1 MKRRTGA
8 VRAGPVFAL
17 LLAADATMMTAG
29 TVRSIGNGH
38 LFAQVVSGE
47 ERVFLAARSLI
58 NQTKWTEAAQRF
70 RDYRTRF
77 PRGHYVS
84 DSFYW
89 EAFARHRQGQLERAV
104 LLLDNMLEN
113 VPDSVQGDELNARRV
128 NDARQLRLRILGEM
142 AEKGD
147 PRAAQEVLRHSEA
160 ALGAALDSAS
170 IAWDSVAAAMSVAWD
185 SLAVAMSVAWDSLA
199 EVMVPALDTLAAAM
213 VPALDS
219 LADAMS
225 RELPVLVDSVSAT
238 IDAADMSQF
247 KRALTRLEADLGGD
261 RLSESGNSQLPKHC
275 EDESVQQEALT
286 SVLRLV
292 ETDRIPI
299 LRGVIDRDDECSVN
313 LRVYAVG
320 RLAREGT
327 PEAERELISV
337 AATHPDPEA
346 RRAAVSGLRRF
357 DTPTALAALV
367 NVLARSNDAEMQEA
381 AILGLRHSESAG
393 ARNALAAFAA
403 DAAKPEGLREDA
415 IVALGRRDDVE
426 AGVLIGI
433 YTALETPKLKTAVID
448 RLRESRSKEA
458 ETWLFGVAFDA
469 NETDR
474 IRSRALDAWARSPA
488 LELSSLVEA
497 YNRFGEPDLRERIF
511 YAFYRKAGRSKGEA
525 KSEVVRKMVEL
536 ARLEPDPEVRER
548 AVAWLGRT
556 GSPEAVEFLLELL
569 RVPQR
574 DTLPKTGRPGSRR

>member
-1 MKRRTGA
+1 MKRRMG
-8 VRAGPVFAL
+8 VVGAGPAFAL
-17 LLAADATMMTAG
+17 LLAADATMITAG
-29 TVRSIGNGH
+29 PALAIGNGH
-38 LFAQVVSGE
+38 LSAQVVSSD
-47 ERVFLAARSLI
+47 ERDFLAARSQI
-58 NQTKWTEAAQRF
+58 NRTNWVDAARLF
-70 RDYRTRF
+70 RNYRARW
-77 PRGHYVS
+77 PAGKYVS

-89 EAFARHRQGQLERAV
+89 EAFARHRQGQLEQAV
-104 LLLDNMLEN
+104 LLLENMLEN
-113 VPDSVQGDELNARRV
+113 VRDSVPGDQLNARRV

-147 PRAAQEVLRHSEA
+147 PRAAQEVLRESEA

-170 IAWDSVAAAMSVAWD
+170 VAWDSAAAALSVAWD
-185 SLAVAMSVAWDSLA
+185 SLAVAMSTAWDSLA
-199 EVMVPALDTLAAAM
+199 EVMVPAFDTLAAIM

-225 RELPVLVDSVSAT
+225 RELPALVDSVAVA
-238 IDAADMSQF
+238 IEAADMSEF
-247 KRALTRLEADLGGD
+247 RKALTRLEADLGGF
-261 RLSESGNSQLPKHC
+261 RLLKSRNSRLPEHC

-313 LRVYAVG
+313 LRVFAVG

-346 RRAAVSGLRRF
+346 RRAAVAGLWRF

-381 AILGLRHSESAG
+381 AIHGLRRSESAG
-393 ARNALAAFAA
+393 ARDALAAFAA

-448 RLRESRSKEA
+448 RLREIRSREA

-488 LELSSLVEA
+488 LELSSLVQA
-497 YNRFGEPDLRERIF
+497 YNRFGEPDRRERIF
-511 YAFYRKAGRSKGEA
+511 YALYRKAGRSKGEA

-569 RVPQR
+569 RGPQR
-574 DTLPKTGRPGSRR
+574 DTIPKTGRPGSRK